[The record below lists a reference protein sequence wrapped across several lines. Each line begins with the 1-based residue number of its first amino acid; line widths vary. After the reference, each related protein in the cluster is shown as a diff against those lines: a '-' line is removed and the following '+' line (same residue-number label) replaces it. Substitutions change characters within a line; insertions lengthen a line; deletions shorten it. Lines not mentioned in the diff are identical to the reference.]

1 MSTWRLFLLL
11 AGAMALATQCNPPKK
26 SPATPGKPITPG
38 AGKPT
43 TPTNPP
49 VDTVAWK
56 PGQKP
61 DQQPGRDKVDGPYR
75 IALLLPFLTNQYSAT
90 VPEKSELA
98 LQFYAGARLAA
109 QQLSTAGG
117 PNLKIDVVDSQLS
130 DAEFQSALT
139 NPLLKDAQ
147 VIIGPA
153 RASHVGL
160 LSAQAIARR
169 QILIS
174 PMTPS
179 SELVKGFPDFLQ
191 TSPSLRAHCEAI
203 VRHVARKHDPAVV
216 TLLCKQKESDRL
228 PYFQQ
233 AQVKRGGAPFRELI
247 LPDNTADFSQV
258 SLKSYIQPGK
268 TSVFIVPSWASQDF
282 INSLL
287 RKLKA
292 DKANV
297 EVYGMPQWADFENIE
312 PEFLTANRVHI
323 PKSNYIDYN
332 RADIKAFQKA
342 FLDAYGTIPNDDAF
356 NGYDVVLFAGTQLK
370 QYGLSFPEKL
380 NKQAYK
386 GLRSEY
392 QFQPVAGGQILDA
405 GVRNFDYQENVF
417 LHILRFDKYGY
428 VPVY

>member
-1 MSTWRLFLLL
+1 MSNWRLLLL
-11 AGAMALATQCNPPKK
+11 IMGTLALAMGCNPPKK
-26 SPATPGKPITPG
+26 SPAAPGKPITPG

-43 TPTNPP
+43 KPTTPP
-49 VDTVAWK
+49 VDTVVWT

-75 IALLLPFLTNQYSAT
+75 IALLMPFLTNQFSST

-109 QQLSTAGG
+109 QQLSTTGG

-130 DAEFQSALT
+130 DAEFQSALA

-153 RASHVGL
+153 RPSHVGML
-160 LSAQAIARR
+160 AAQAIARR
-169 QILIS
+169 QIVLS

-179 SELVKGFPDFLQ
+179 SEKVKGFPDFLQ

-203 VRHVARKHDPAVV
+203 VRHVARRHDPSAV
-216 TLLCKQKESDRL
+216 TLLCKQKEADRL

-233 AQVKRGGAPFRELI
+233 AQAKRGASPYRELI

-292 DKANV
+292 EKANV

-312 PEFLTANRVHI
+312 PEFLSANRVHI

-332 RADIKAFQKA
+332 REDIKAFQKA

-356 NGYDVVLFAGTQLK
+356 NGYDVVLFAGTRLK
-370 QYGLSFPEKL
+370 QYGLSFAEKL
-380 NKQAYK
+380 SKQSYK
-386 GLRSEY
+386 GLRSDY
-392 QFQPVAGGQILDA
+392 QFQPVSAGQILDT